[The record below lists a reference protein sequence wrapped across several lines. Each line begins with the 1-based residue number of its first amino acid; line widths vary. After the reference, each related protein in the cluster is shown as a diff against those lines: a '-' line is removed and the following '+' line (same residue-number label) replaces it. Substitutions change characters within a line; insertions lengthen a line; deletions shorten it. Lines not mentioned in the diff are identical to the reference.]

1 MLGQGLVFLL
11 PFLSFKEKKGVGRT
25 LGSNE
30 FHAVALVTPGLGSW
44 RQGRRRLGSQPA
56 SC

>member
-1 MLGQGLVFLL
+1 MLGQGLVLLL
-11 PFLSFKEKKGVGRT
+11 PFLSSKEKKGVGRT
-25 LGSNE
+25 LDSKE

-44 RQGRRRLGSQPA
+44 RQGQRRLGSQPA